1 MSDPA
6 LSLLHGPCAPWVTD
20 DDIDDTEI
28 CRRGSWDSFGA
39 TSAEIDA
46 LRATATDVVW
56 VMLGR
61 PNIGVCEVTIYP
73 CSRQHSW
80 RWWAS
85 GHSLG
90 LDGYGGCAGCG
101 ENGAIRLDT
110 PVVDVDEVVVDGS
123 VLSPTEYH
131 LLDGVWLVRSDG
143 SWPGGAVGDDYADF
157 SVTYS
162 FGEVPSQ
169 LIKNATIEV
178 IVDLY
183 KTRPGMGTVLPAG
196 TSSASRQGI
205 SISVDAEVDRVDRIG
220 MSLPS
225 LAKAVSIYNPLRQ
238 PHQSWAWSPDES
250 HHNRTVRTFP

>member
-6 LSLLHGPCAPWVTD
+6 LSLLQGPCAPWVTD
-20 DDIDDTEI
+20 EEVDDTEI
-28 CRRGSWDSFGA
+28 CRRGSGDSNGA
-39 TSAEIDA
+39 TTEEIDA
-46 LRATATDVVW
+46 LRAAATDIVW

-85 GHSLG
+85 SNSP
-90 LDGYGGCAGCG
+90 DTVGYGGCAGCG

-110 PVVDVDEVVVDGS
+110 PVVDVDEVVVDGA
-123 VLSPTEYH
+123 VLSPTEYY
-131 LLDGVWLVRSDG
+131 LLDGVWLVRTNG

-157 SVTYS
+157 SITYS
-162 FGEVPSQ
+162 FGEPVGQ
-169 LIKNATIEV
+169 LISDATTEV
-178 IVDLY
+178 LVDLY
-183 KTRPGMGTVLPAG
+183 TSRPGRSSVLPAG

-205 SISVDAEVDRVDRIG
+205 SISIDAEVDRVDRIG
-220 MSLPS
+220 MSLPA
-225 LAKAVSIYNPLRQ
+225 LAKAVAVYNPLRQ
-238 PHQSWAWSPDES
+238 PHQSWAWSPDGS